1 MSTTEPVIPTQ
12 GVLSM
17 LEQEPSIRNAPLPT
31 RRTLRRRRN
40 PLIQLVRF
48 ALLNSRMA
56 YIALRGHK

>member
-1 MSTTEPVIPTQ
+1 MSAAAPDHDPKGRT
-12 GVLSM
+12 M
-17 LEQEPSIRNAPLPT
+17 LEQDPSIRHAPLPT

-40 PLIQLVRF
+40 PLIQLYRF

>member
-1 MSTTEPVIPTQ
+1 MSAAEPVTRHQ
-12 GVLSM
+12 GVHPM